1 MCLREKHSVIMTSVI
16 MTMRNTENLVQL
28 YLIWFTNRHHIVI
41 IIRTRRNSV
50 PKEELHRS
58 EWSLW
63 LHEMPPMAIQINIF
77 LQCFLNLSDWKHLF
91 CNYIPFLQYW
101 LELVLKLGW
110 LLPSLC
116 LCRDLRRST
125 LLQWNSM
132 RQENIS
138 SEIIRAVGNTTQYKP
153 GEVTLKVGAC

>member
-58 EWSLW
+58 E
-63 LHEMPPMAIQINIF
+63 
-77 LQCFLNLSDWKHLF
+77 
-91 CNYIPFLQYW
+91 
-101 LELVLKLGW
+101 
-110 LLPSLC
+110 
-116 LCRDLRRST
+116 
-125 LLQWNSM
+125 
-132 RQENIS
+132 
-138 SEIIRAVGNTTQYKP
+138 
-153 GEVTLKVGAC
+153 